1 MVFTLP
7 ENEFLRKIL
16 VAVDSSQS
24 SETAQELTAYIAKK
38 FNSQVT
44 VMHVVSHQLMN
55 PGIQD
60 LTLGG
65 ADVGIPSAGIT
76 RGDYTIPTQ
85 MPKQPST
92 SLPTKMIS
100 EITSVYREMG
110 EQIVNN
116 AVALFKEEGV
126 SVDKELIEDNN
137 PAQSVTKKAEME
149 TYDLIVLGR
158 SSGEEEKKPHLG
170 SFAAKVARNAK
181 VPVLVGATGSVVRK
195 MLVPIDG
202 SEVSKRVAEHAAK
215 IALKLGTKVTL
226 LHVHEPSL
234 FRMKPELCD
243 VIAKKVFSSVADQ
256 VEGVKPEQ
264 RCETGHPGKVIPH
277 IAEMEKYDLIVMGS
291 HGHNGVKRLLLGSVA
306 DQVLH
311 YANQAV
317 LIVK

>member
-1 MVFTLP
+1 ML
-7 ENEFLRKIL
+7 ENEFLQKIL
-16 VAVDSSQS
+16 VAVDGSQS
-24 SETAQELTAYIAKK
+24 SAAAQELTVYIAKK
-38 FNSQVT
+38 FNSHVT

-92 SLPTKMIS
+92 SKPAKMVN

-110 EQIVNN
+110 EQIVRN

-126 SVDKELIEDNN
+126 SVDEELIEDNN

-149 TYDLIVLGR
+149 TYDLIVTGR
-158 SSGEEEKKPHLG
+158 SSADEEKKPHLG
-170 SFAAKVARNAK
+170 SFASKVARNAK
-181 VPVLVGATGSVVRK
+181 VPVLVGASESMLRK
-195 MLVPIDG
+195 MLVALDG

-215 IALKLGTKVTL
+215 IALKLGTEVTL

-234 FRMKPELCD
+234 FRMKPELCED
-243 VIAKKVFSSVADQ
+243 LAKKVFSSVAGQ
-256 VEGVKPEQ
+256 FEGVKPEQ
-264 RCETGHPGKVIPH
+264 RCETGHPGKVITH
-277 IAEMEKYDLIVMGS
+277 VAEAENYDIIVLGS
-291 HGHNGVKRLLLGSVA
+291 HGHNGAKRLLLGSVT

-311 YANQAV
+311 YTNQAV

>member
-1 MVFTLP
+1 MLP

-16 VAVDSSQS
+16 VAVDGSQS
-24 SETAQELTAYIAKK
+24 SAAAQELTVYVAKK
-38 FNSQVT
+38 FNSHVT

-65 ADVGIPSAGIT
+65 ADIGIPSAGIT

-92 SLPTKMIS
+92 STPSKMIS
-100 EITSVYREMG
+100 ELTSVYREMG
-110 EQIVNN
+110 EQIVRN
-116 AVALFKEEGV
+116 AVALFKEEDV
-126 SVDKELIEDNN
+126 SVDEELIEDNN
-137 PAQSVTKKAEME
+137 PAQSITRKAEME
-149 TYDLIVLGR
+149 TYDLIVTGR
-158 SSGEEEKKPHLG
+158 SSADGEKKTHLG

-181 VPVLVGATGSVVRK
+181 VPVLVGANESMLRK
-195 MLVPIDG
+195 MLVALDG

-215 IALKLGTKVTL
+215 IALKLRTKVTL
-226 LHVHEPSL
+226 LHVNDPSL
-234 FRMKPELCD
+234 FRMKPELCED
-243 VIAKKVFSSVADQ
+243 LAKKVFSSVAGQ
-256 VEGVKPEQ
+256 FEGVKPEQ
-264 RCETGHPGKVIPH
+264 RCETGHPGKVITH
-277 IAEMEKYDLIVMGS
+277 VAEAENYDIIVLGS
-291 HGHNGVKRLLLGSVA
+291 HGHSGVKRLLLGSVA